1 MDEAAPPR
9 RRRDRRYWL
18 NLLRFSVAAVIV
30 ATLLTSYVFLPML
43 AAHMDSHPG
52 GRRPVCCVTPADSGL
67 DYEDVTFTTAGGLTV
82 AGWYLPARNGAA
94 VTAAHGLGNNRLE
107 LLPQAAAL
115 AEAGFGVLLFDQIAH
130 GESEGDTTA
139 LAGDDVLAAVDYL
152 LRREE
157 VEPDRIGALGFSWG
171 GAATLQAAARSEAI
185 RAVVVEGPAAVTLD
199 DMPYPANLMGWLRA
213 PAGIAYFAT
222 RRAMA
227 VDAPMSTTEAAAA
240 LAPRPLLFIAGAG
253 LEHEQ
258 LAVRQYF
265 AAAGEPKALWE
276 VPEAGHGQVWRAR
289 PEAYAAR
296 LTDFFSA
303 ALLGAE

>member
-1 MDEAAPPR
+1 MDEAAP

-18 NLLRFSVAAVIV
+18 NLLRFGVAAVIV

-52 GRRPVCCVTPADSGL
+52 GRRPVCCVTPADRGL

>member
-18 NLLRFSVAAVIV
+18 NLLRFGVAAVIV

-43 AAHMDSHPG
+43 AAHVDAHPG

-67 DYEDVTFTTAGGLTV
+67 DYEDVTFTTVGGLTV

-130 GESEGDTTA
+130 GESGATRPRSRVTTCSRRWTTCC
-139 LAGDDVLAAVDYL
+139 AG
-152 LRREE
+152 RRSS
-157 VEPDRIGALGFSWG
+157 RTASARWAFR
-171 GAATLQAAARSEAI
+171 GAARPRSRPPPALEAI
-185 RAVVVEGPAAVTLD
+185 RAIVVEGPAAVTLD